1 MPWFVIKQEMKSDLQ
16 SQWLLVC
23 VSVSVC
29 ARVCMHAHTH
39 IHTHTRDISRGMDL
53 GRTER
58 LEGSA
63 CVSSKHSREE
73 TTLNCVKI

>member
-1 MPWFVIKQEMKSDLQ
+1 MKSDLQ

-23 VSVSVC
+23 LSASVCVCVSVDVLAC
-29 ARVCMHAHTH
+29 
-39 IHTHTRDISRGMDL
+39 IHTHTRDVSPGMDL

-63 CVSSKHSREE
+63 CVSCKRSREE
-73 TTLNCVKI
+73 TLNCVKIKMKNKER